1 MRKKKKL
8 MVGFMILLSLSLH
21 GQQSMFKALFM
32 FNFAKY
38 IEWPNQAKQSEFII
52 GVSGN
57 DDIISELN
65 KLAAVRKINGK
76 PIVIKKV
83 MTPSE
88 APNANI
94 YYIPTA
100 NSGQLSKATTYF
112 SGKPTLIITNKDD
125 LCKKGACLNYVN
137 RNGKMKYEVN
147 QANIKSHQLNVDP
160 KLIALGIEIK

>member
-1 MRKKKKL
+1 M
-8 MVGFMILLSLSLH
+8 SLTIH

-38 IEWPNQAKQSEFII
+38 IVWPDQAKQNEFII

-57 DDIISELN
+57 DAIISELN
-65 KLAAVRKINGK
+65 KLAAIRKINGK

-83 MTPSE
+83 KSPSE
-88 APNANI
+88 APNANM
-94 YYIPTA
+94 YYIPA
-100 NSGQLSKATTYF
+100 SNSGKLSEVTTYF
-112 SGKPTLIITNKDD
+112 AGKPTLIITNKDN
-125 LCKKGACLNYVN
+125 LCKKGACINYVN
-137 RNGKMKYEVN
+137 RNGKLKYEVN